1 MGVKGSSWTK
11 DAHKKKTLFIE
22 CFTHRF
28 SNSHKFQ
35 IMKDVFLIIPFSFC
49 LSREHFPFFLT
60 APDGWKNTIRH
71 NLCFSNSFK
80 KTPQQVSGDGKR
92 KSCLWHLTLDG
103 RQRLRDETN
112 MLTGDSFRMLKRSMN
127 YPGQDLELREWW
139 GQRQNEFELI
149 SFSMKTCVHV
159 TDMIQALL
167 ELWSNFDPMTS
178 SGWTT
183 GAAVIW
189 FLYELVNVST
199 FCCYY
204 YYCVTSFCVSV
215 FVFLWHIVP
224 YKIKKCINVLL

>member
-1 MGVKGSSWTK
+1 MKSSSKKGSFKVHLTFSTTK
-11 DAHKKKTLFIE
+11 NLLWNRKILWVLKVPHGPKMPIKKKNFIE

-35 IMKDVFLIIPFSFC
+35 IMKDLFLIIPFSFC

-127 YPGQDLELREWW
+127 YPGQDLELREW
-139 GQRQNEFELI
+139 
-149 SFSMKTCVHV
+149 
-159 TDMIQALL
+159 
-167 ELWSNFDPMTS
+167 
-178 SGWTT
+178 
-183 GAAVIW
+183 
-189 FLYELVNVST
+189 
-199 FCCYY
+199 
-204 YYCVTSFCVSV
+204 
-215 FVFLWHIVP
+215 
-224 YKIKKCINVLL
+224 